1 MSRVL
6 KVNLIRFLL
15 FWGVWLLVPM
25 AIDGITSLSYLW
37 TAWKR
42 PAIEPDM
49 SPEADTKYKL
59 ALVTVLVPVYN
70 AERSLYSCLRS
81 LATQQYPANLIEVIC
96 IGNAVTD
103 RSRAEF
109 ARAKRDFPL
118 LNASWIDLGGKG
130 KSKALNAGILL
141 SRGEIVLNVDADTR
155 LSPDAIKVMI
165 RAFAQDPTLGAAS
178 GSIQVDEVPETDP
191 WWWRIFNMCEIIE
204 YLQAFRV
211 GRRYQTYKNSMFT
224 ISGAFSAF
232 RRDVL
237 VRTHLYSEVT
247 VSEDTKLTFDIR
259 TMEQGKWRIG
269 CVEQAQAFVEPI
281 HSLSKFMSQRLR
293 WQRGEL
299 KVLSLYPQ
307 LYVKTPVA
315 ALGSFVG
322 RILIA
327 DHTLAFPRL
336 VWVFIIPFLYSLGY
350 ALPLVAAAL
359 WLTYFMY
366 VVIEGL
372 FMCSINWIL
381 KEAYGHSVLGWW
393 YLAFLMP
400 AYRFVTYW
408 FRLAGMIYA
417 LTETAEWSAMT
428 EWERVGKAARELVGG
443 IHGWMRF
450 GWPTKKPPKD
460 ASSSM

>member
-1 MSRVL
+1 ML
-6 KVNLIRFLL
+6 KANLIRFLL

-25 AIDGITSLSYLW
+25 AVDGITSLGYLW
-37 TAWKR
+37 VAFRR

-49 SPEADTKYKL
+49 SPEADAQFEPK
-59 ALVTVLVPVYN
+59 LVTVLVPVYN
-70 AERSLYSCLRS
+70 AERTLHTCLES
-81 LATQQYPANLIEVIC
+81 LATQRYPIKLIEVIC

-103 RSRAEF
+103 RSRGEF
-109 ARAKRDFPL
+109 ARARRDFPL

-130 KSKALNAGILL
+130 KSKALNAGIFL

-155 LSPDAIKVMI
+155 LSPDAIKIMV
-165 RAFAQDPTLGAAS
+165 RAFALDPKLGAAS
-178 GSIQVDEVPETDP
+178 GSIQVDEVPSTDP
-191 WWWRIFNMCEIIE
+191 WWWRVFNMCEVIE

-211 GRRYQTYKNSMFT
+211 GRRYQTYRNSMFT

-237 VRTHLYSEVT
+237 VRTHLYSEMT

-259 TMEQGKWRIG
+259 TMEKGQWKIG

-299 KVLSLYPQ
+299 EVLSLYPEFY
-307 LYVKTPVA
+307 LLSPIS

-336 VWVFIIPFLYSLGY
+336 IWVFIIPFMYLLGY
-350 ALPLVAAAL
+350 PLPLVVAAL

-366 VVIEGL
+366 VVIEGA
-372 FMCSINWIL
+372 FMWSVNWIL
-381 KEAYGHSVLGWW
+381 KEAYGHNALGWW

-400 AYRFVTYW
+400 AYRFITYW

-417 LTETAEWSAMT
+417 LTETAEWSAMSET
-428 EWERVGKAARELVGG
+428 DRIRKTARELVAGVLAWSRLG
-443 IHGWMRF
+443 RF
-450 GWPTKKPPKD
+450 FQKGPKGTPK
-460 ASSSM
+460 SM